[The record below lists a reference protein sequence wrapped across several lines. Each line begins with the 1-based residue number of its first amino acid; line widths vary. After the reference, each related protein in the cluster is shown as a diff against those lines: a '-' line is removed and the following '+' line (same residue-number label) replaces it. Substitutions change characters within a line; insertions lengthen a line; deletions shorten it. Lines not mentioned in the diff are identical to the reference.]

1 MICESCGHR
10 NAPGREFCASCEAFL
25 AWEPEEGTSPPPP
38 EPAAPDPPAP
48 TPPTPATPT
57 PAPPDAPPPQPPPPT
72 AAPRRPGENADQ
84 AAPGP
89 DAWPGSGAPAPAPEP
104 TTPPATSGTPI
115 VCPHCRTENT
125 PDRTL
130 CVRCALLLDPGPPP
144 AIRPPWWR
152 RILNRGPRQS
162 PVAGSRPRRGWRR
175 PRVGLPIVLILL
187 AVGIWFALPH
197 MSGLFGLAKEE
208 TGKPESVPPTECRAS
223 SAQSGHPAAAAV
235 DGFNNRYW
243 APKETGDGIG
253 EFLECDFAEPVRVM
267 KLLVF
272 SGTSARKDEFLTQAR
287 PARITVRLTSQEGEL
302 TTRSIRLRDQAGEQT
317 FDLRGSDTVRARLTV
332 DSAYGTGKDRRIA
345 LAEAEFF
352 GRRP

>member
-1 MICESCGHR
+1 MDDR
-10 NAPGREFCASCEAFL
+10 
-25 AWEPEEGTSPPPP
+25 T
-38 EPAAPDPPAP
+38 PAAD
-48 TPPTPATPT
+48 PT
-57 PAPPDAPPPQPPPPT
+57 PAPTTTTTGPPV
-72 AAPRRPGENADQ
+72 
-84 AAPGP
+84 
-89 DAWPGSGAPAPAPEP
+89 
-104 TTPPATSGTPI
+104 I
-115 VCPHCRTENT
+115 CPHCRTANT
-125 PDRTL
+125 RDRTL

-152 RILNRGPRQS
+152 RILTRGPRRS
-162 PVAGSRPRRGWRR
+162 PVAGTRPRQGWRR

-197 MSGLFGLAKEE
+197 MAGLFGLAKEE

-223 SAQSGHPAAAAV
+223 TAQSGHPAAAAV

-287 PARITVRLTSQEGEL
+287 PAWLSVQLTSRDGEH
-302 TTRSIRLRDQAGEQT
+302 TSRTIRLRDQPGEQT
-317 FDLRGSDTVRARLTV
+317 FDLRGTDTVRARLTV
-332 DSAYGTGKDRRIA
+332 NSAYGAGKDRRIA
-345 LAEAEFF
+345 LAEVEFF

>member
-1 MICESCGHR
+1 M
-10 NAPGREFCASCEAFL
+10 
-25 AWEPEEGTSPPPP
+25 
-38 EPAAPDPPAP
+38 PAEP
-48 TPPTPATPT
+48 TPVPATT
-57 PAPPDAPPPQPPPPT
+57 A
-72 AAPRRPGENADQ
+72 AAPRRPGEDADQ
-84 AAPGP
+84 PAPGP
-89 DAWPGSGAPAPAPEP
+89 DAFPDVPDTE
-104 TTPPATSGTPI
+104 PATAPTVTGPPI

-162 PVAGSRPRRGWRR
+162 PVAGTRPGRGWRR

-208 TGKPESVPPTECRAS
+208 TGKPESVPPAECRAS
-223 SAQSGHPAAAAV
+223 SAQSGHPAGAAI
-235 DGFNNRYW
+235 DGYNNRFW
-243 APKETGDGIG
+243 APKETGEGIG
-253 EFLECDFAEPVRVM
+253 EFLECDFTEPVRLL

-287 PARITVRLTSQEGEL
+287 PARITVQLTSQDGEL
-302 TTRSIRLRDQAGEQT
+302 TTRTLRLRDQAGEQT
-317 FDLRGSDTVRARLTV
+317 FDLRGTDTVRARLTV
-332 DSAYGTGKDRRIA
+332 DSAYGTGEDRRVA
-345 LAEAEFF
+345 LAEVEFF

>member
-1 MICESCGHR
+1 MICEACGHR

-25 AWEPEEGTSPPPP
+25 AWEPEEGRPVPPPPASPAHSAPATPPVTQPPSPPPV
-38 EPAAPDPPAP
+38 
-48 TPPTPATPT
+48 PPTPLT
-57 PAPPDAPPPQPPPPT
+57 PQPDPLV
-72 AAPRRPGENADQ
+72 AAPRRPGESTDTP
-84 AAPGP
+84 APGP
-89 DAWPGSGAPAPAPEP
+89 DADTRTPDAEP
-104 TTPPATSGTPI
+104 TPPPTTTGPPI
-115 VCPHCRTENT
+115 ICPHCRTANT

-152 RILNRGPRQS
+152 RILDRRPRQS
-162 PVAGSRPRRGWRR
+162 PVAGTRPRRGWRR

-208 TGKPESVPPTECRAS
+208 TGKPESVPPSECRAS
-223 SAQSGHPAAAAV
+223 TAQSGHPAAAAV

-287 PARITVRLTSQEGEL
+287 PAWLSVQLTSRDGER
-302 TTRSIRLRDQAGEQT
+302 TSRTIRLRDQAGEQT
-317 FDLRGSDTVRARLTV
+317 FDLRGTDTVRARLTV
-332 DSAYGTGKDRRIA
+332 NSAYGAAKDRRIA
-345 LAEAEFF
+345 LAEVEFF